1 MGEKNDVE
9 EDMIGKIIFDRY
21 KLTKKIGS
29 GSFGSIYCAEYDNKL
44 YAIKFEDKHR
54 DNLLENEAT
63 IMSYLHC
70 PGIPAVKSY
79 GCSSDYNVL
88 VMELMGKS
96 LEDIF
101 ENLTVK
107 KLSVRCVC
115 NIGYQIIEILEFI
128 HNKHVIHR
136 DIKPDN
142 FVLGRNDK
150 KKYIYLLDFGLSKKY
165 RSSKTLKHYT
175 LVKNKHLTGTAR
187 YASINALNGL
197 TQSRRD
203 DLEAVGYLLL
213 YFLRGKLPW
222 QGIPVKN
229 KEERYMKIMQKK
241 IDTSAQQLCRGFPL
255 EFERYVEYTR
265 NLQYEENP
273 DYKFLKDLFLIVLN
287 KQGFNIDCY
296 YDWDTETIIYNRN
309 YNVTNGNNQ
318 MMVNN
323 ECISNNVSINK
334 GYNKQIS
341 ATDLKS
347 STNGSVLKYNSSVSN
362 NYSTSN
368 QNYFKFCQK
377 RSITTP
383 LPVQK
388 VQENGKLNGV
398 NMQNNPITESTEIN
412 PQCMNSNNNQNLAV
426 NNENVNNHK
435 MNTGEKE
442 NNCCIIV

>member
-1 MGEKNDVE
+1 MGEKDDVG

-29 GSFGSIYCAEYDNKL
+29 GTFGSIYCAECDNKL
-44 YAIKFEDKHR
+44 YVIKFEGKNR
-54 DNLLENEAT
+54 KYNLLQNEAT

-70 PGIPAVKSY
+70 PGIPAVISY
-79 GCSSDYNVL
+79 ECSSEYNIL

-96 LEDIF
+96 LEEIF
-101 ENLTVK
+101 ENFIFK
-107 KLSVRCVC
+107 KMSVRCVC

-128 HNKHVIHR
+128 HNKNIIHR

-142 FVLGRNDK
+142 FVIGRNYK

-165 RSSKTLKHYT
+165 RCSETLKHYT
-175 LVKNKHLTGTAR
+175 LLKNKNLIGTAR

-222 QGIPVKN
+222 QGIHVKT
-229 KEERYMKIMQKK
+229 KEERNMKIMQKK
-241 IDTSAQQLCRGFPL
+241 IDTSAQQLCKGFPL

-273 DYKFLKDLFLIVLN
+273 DYKYLKNLFLNVLN
-287 KQGFNIDCY
+287 NQGFNLDCY

-309 YNVTNGNNQ
+309 FNSNKGNNK

-323 ECISNNVSINK
+323 ENISNNVSINK
-334 GYNKQIS
+334 THSNDI
-341 ATDLKS
+341 KS
-347 STNGSVLKYNSSVSN
+347 NASESLLKYNLSLSN
-362 NYSTSN
+362 NFSSSK
-368 QNYFKFCQK
+368 QNYFNFDQK

-383 LPVQK
+383 LPIRK
-388 VQENGKLNGV
+388 IQERGNLNDV
-398 NMQNNPITESTEIN
+398 NMQNNPITRNAEIN
-412 PQCMNSNNNQNLAV
+412 PQLMNSNLNQNATM
-426 NNENVNNHK
+426 NNENVNYHK
-435 MNTGEKE
+435 NPMNAAGEKE
-442 NNCCIIV
+442 NSCCIII